1 MYNPRK
7 PLSTSNLPLTEYY
20 KRTLVRN
27 NCVLLRGYSVTLIF
41 YSDENLN
48 QIEGEEIQ
56 IDLEEKLV
64 ELLKNKDA

>member
-20 KRTLVRN
+20 ERTLIRN
-27 NCVLLRGYSVTLIF
+27 NCALLRGYSVTLIF

-48 QIEGEEIQ
+48 
-56 IDLEEKLV
+56 
-64 ELLKNKDA
+64 